1 MLIVVTLAPV
11 TIFGISLG
19 LLDPIRER
27 TAVLGRMTDTARAL
41 SLAMDRQ
48 VGISIAGLQAL
59 ATSPQFR
66 AGDFAAFRHQVDD
79 FLATLGGWILVID
92 EDGQQHLN
100 TVLPPDAPLPRT
112 ANQELL
118 RNVFSARGVYVS
130 DAVMGTLL
138 KRPIVTISLRVP
150 RPTGSLVLSRM
161 IAPEMLTHLLE
172 EQGLPQGWIG
182 IVADRNGIILGR
194 TLSPE
199 LIGEPMIVRLGGLG
213 GVTTAIT
220 HEGTPVYVA
229 WTTSRLSGWVTG
241 VAVPQSIINAKPNE
255 RFALIAAAGLAA
267 FILAITF
274 AVLSSRRV
282 IRPLASLA
290 QTVTRSETPDD
301 RLLSSPTGVAEL
313 DTLALAFRVKFA
325 ELTAVGAAR
334 KEVERGLHERGYPL
348 PRPSKSKFTDRL
360 SWSGDFIRQRRD
372 GQRIV
377 VAVQKVVQRGD
388 DGNPAAVLE
397 SFSDVTAFR
406 RAQQEL
412 QDLNQRLE
420 ERVREEVAAR
430 EAAQTR
436 AAHAERMQA
445 LGQLAG
451 GIAHDINNVLQA
463 ITGGAALIERRPA
476 EVDKVQ
482 RFARMILDAGQRG
495 TSVTQRL
502 LAFARRSDLRAEPID
517 VEQLFSGLHELLTHS
532 LGPAIIIKLS
542 ISDERL
548 KLVADRPQLETVLVN
563 LATNSRDAMP
573 GGGTVTFCFFR
584 EVVAPGSH
592 HVAGLRPGSYVASA
606 VADTGVG
613 MDHTTLSRASE
624 PFFTTKGRGTG
635 TGLGLAMARG
645 FAEQSGGGL
654 HIESVQ
660 HQGTVV
666 TIWLPEATT
675 DLDDVNEAGSDQPI
689 EISAESR
696 VLLVDDDAL
705 VRESIALQLEASGYK
720 VVAVDSG
727 FDALATLDAGERFD
741 CMVTDL
747 SMPNMDGLTLIRLA
761 HQRRPHLPTV
771 LLTGYATDSTGLAIG
786 GAISGTF
793 TLLRK
798 PILGK
803 ELADRLASLIA
814 AHRRL
819 SRQAQP
825 SRRDRC
831 RCSASFPQID
841 AGDANAGILSDFG
854 NGKAT
859 LQSSVAEVAG

>member
-1 MLIVVTLAPV
+1 MQMVFEARKSFRLRTYVVVLIVVTLAPV

-79 FLATLGGWILVID
+79 FLVTLGGWILVVD
-92 EDGQQHLN
+92 ENGQQHLN

-118 RNVFSARGVYVS
+118 RNVFSARDVYVS

-138 KRPIVTISLRVP
+138 KRLIVTISLRVP
-150 RPTGSLVLSRM
+150 RPTGNLVLSRM

-199 LIGEPMIVRLGGLG
+199 LIGEPMIVRLSGLG

-241 VAVPQSIINAKPNE
+241 VAVPQSVINAKPNE
-255 RFALIAAAGLAA
+255 RFALIAAAGFAA

-290 QTVTRSETPDD
+290 QIVTRSETPDD
-301 RLLSSPTGVAEL
+301 RLLSSLTGVAEL

-334 KEVERGLHERGYPL
+334 E
-348 PRPSKSKFTDRL
+348 
-360 SWSGDFIRQRRD
+360 
-372 GQRIV
+372 
-377 VAVQKVVQRGD
+377 
-388 DGNPAAVLE
+388 
-397 SFSDVTAFR
+397 

-412 QDLNQRLE
+412 QELNQRLE

-445 LGQLAG
+445 VGQLAG

-463 ITGGAALIERRPA
+463 VTGGAALIERRPEEIA
-476 EVDKVQ
+476 KVQ
-482 RFARMILDAGQRG
+482 QFARMILDAGQRG
-495 TSVTQRL
+495 ASVTQRL

-517 VEQLFSGLHELLTHS
+517 VEQLFSGLHELLAHS
-532 LGPAIIIKLS
+532 LGMAIIIKLS

-563 LATNSRDAMP
+563 LVTNSRDAMP
-573 GGGTVTFCFFR
+573 GGGTITFCFFR

-592 HVAGLRPGSYVASA
+592 HVAGLRPGSYVASV

-613 MDHTTLSRASE
+613 MDQTTLSRASE

-675 DLDDVNEAGSDQPI
+675 DLDDVNEASSDQPI
-689 EISAESR
+689 EIRAESR

-705 VRESIALQLEASGYK
+705 VRESIALQLGASGYK
-720 VVAVDSG
+720 VVAACSG

-771 LLTGYATDSTGLAIG
+771 LLTGYATDITGLAIG

-814 AHRRL
+814 AHAEGGRSATRGHGL
-819 SRQAQP
+819 RPSSDESDSSR
-825 SRRDRC
+825 
-831 RCSASFPQID
+831 
-841 AGDANAGILSDFG
+841 
-854 NGKAT
+854 
-859 LQSSVAEVAG
+859 